1 MNPNDIAPMV
11 ISVTLFIV
19 TGAVILLWPVS
30 RKLGALL
37 EVMTHQKRHLPQGAD
52 AEPILHALAGIEE
65 RLAKLEERQSFAEAL
80 LASPE
85 HARVQPPRPQP
96 AER

>member
-19 TGAVILLWPVS
+19 IGAVILLFPIS
-30 RKLGALL
+30 RRLGALL
-37 EVMTHQKRHLPQGAD
+37 EVMTQQKRHLPKGVET
-52 AEPILHALAGIEE
+52 EPILRALSGIED
-65 RLAKLEERQSFAEAL
+65 RLARLEERQSFAEAL

-85 HARVQPPRPQP
+85 RERVEPPRK
-96 AER
+96 